1 MDCGDKKFDTHNKS
15 HIIKYMSINIQKG
28 PKLKPS
34 RIAMYAVEGI
44 GKTTLAATFPKPL
57 FLDTEEGSDY
67 VDADSYA
74 TKSIEDLDAAIKYL
88 TTESH
93 EYETVVVD
101 TLDYFEQVVGDNL
114 CKARGWSDLSAPGYG
129 EGPIAL
135 EAEMLKLLLKF
146 DTVISAG
153 IHVVFIVHAVVKPFT
168 DPTIGSSYDR
178 FQMQLAKRSEPLV
191 KGNVDHLLFVNY
203 DTMVLE
209 QKKDF
214 GGTTKKGARGKERIC
229 HTQRTAAFDAKCRAD
244 VPESFTLPD
253 KGVFPPELAP
263 LFAYKRGQAQD
274 VKPQAEQ
281 PKAAQEPAQ
290 AQSEPIAPVNPETLD
305 EIEPIIAA
313 AGGYEAVDTW
323 LESKGK
329 TLDSALEEKIVNRPD
344 AFIQAVKKFTA
355 ELNG

>member
-1 MDCGDKKFDTHNKS
+1 M
-15 HIIKYMSINIQKG
+15 INIQKG
-28 PKLKPS
+28 PKAKPS

-88 TTESH
+88 TTEQH

-101 TLDYFEQVVGDNL
+101 TLDYFEQVLGDNL

-129 EGPIAL
+129 EGHIAL

-146 DTVISAG
+146 DTVIAAG
-153 IHVVFIVHAVVKPFT
+153 IHVVFVVHAVVKPFT

-191 KGNVDHLLFVNY
+191 KGNVDHLLFINY

-209 QKKDF
+209 KKKDF
-214 GGTTKKGARGKERIC
+214 GGTDKKGARGKERIC
-229 HTQRTAAFDAKCRAD
+229 HTQRSAAFDAKCRAD
-244 VPESFTLPD
+244 VPESFKLPE

-290 AQSEPIAPVNPETLD
+290 AQSEPVSTNEEIAPINPNTMD
-305 EIEPIIAA
+305 ELSPIIEA
-313 AGGYEAVDTW
+313 AGGQDAVDTW
-323 LESKGK
+323 LEAKGK
-329 TLDSALEEKIVNRPD
+329 TMDNEMQEKITNRPD

>member
-1 MDCGDKKFDTHNKS
+1 
-15 HIIKYMSINIQKG
+15 MSINIQKG
-28 PKLKPS
+28 KKSKPS
-34 RIAMYAVEGI
+34 RIALYAVEGI
-44 GKTTLAATFPKPL
+44 GKTTLAATFPNPL
-57 FLDTEEGSDY
+57 FLDTEGGSDY
-67 VDADSYA
+67 VEADSFP
-74 TKSIEDLDAAIKYL
+74 TTSIEDLDAAVKYL

-101 TLDYFEQVVGDNL
+101 TLDYFEQVLGDNL

-146 DTVISAG
+146 DTVIAAG
-153 IHVVFIVHAVVKPFT
+153 IHVVFVVHAIVKPFT
-168 DPTIGSSYDR
+168 DPSLGSSYDR

-214 GGTTKKGARGKERIC
+214 GGTTKKGARGKERVC

-244 VPESFTLPD
+244 VPESFTLPE
-253 KGVFPPELAP
+253 KGVFPPQLAP
-263 LFAYKRGQAQD
+263 LFAYKRGESQQA
-274 VKPQAEQ
+274 KPQAEH

-290 AQSEPIAPVNPETLD
+290 TQSEPIAPVNPDTMD
-305 EIEPIIAA
+305 ELAPIIEA
-313 AGGYEAVDTW
+313 AGGQDAVDTW

-329 TLDSALEEKIVNRPD
+329 TLDRALEDQIVDRPD
-344 AFIQAVKKFTA
+344 AFIQTVKKFTA
-355 ELNG
+355 DLNG

>member
-1 MDCGDKKFDTHNKS
+1 
-15 HIIKYMSINIQKG
+15 MSINIQKG

-44 GKTTLAATFPKPL
+44 GKATLASTFPNPL
-57 FLDTEEGSDY
+57 FLDTEGGSDY
-67 VDADSYA
+67 VEADSFP
-74 TKSIEDLDAAIKYL
+74 TTSIEDLDAAVKYL

-101 TLDYFEQVVGDNL
+101 TLDYFEQVLGDNL

-146 DTVISAG
+146 DTVIAAG
-153 IHVVFIVHAVVKPFT
+153 IHVVFVVHAIVKPFT

-214 GGTTKKGARGKERIC
+214 GGTTKKGARGKERVC

-244 VPESFTLPD
+244 VPESFTLPE
-253 KGVFPPELAP
+253 KGVFPPQLAP
-263 LFAYKRGQAQD
+263 LFAYKRGESQQA
-274 VKPQAEQ
+274 KPQAEH

-290 AQSEPIAPVNPETLD
+290 TQSEPIAPVNPDTMD
-305 EIEPIIAA
+305 ELEPIIEA
-313 AGGYEAVDTW
+313 AGGQEAVNAW

-329 TLDSALEEKIVNRPD
+329 ILDLALEDQIVNRPD

-355 ELNG
+355 DLNG

>member
-1 MDCGDKKFDTHNKS
+1 
-15 HIIKYMSINIQKG
+15 MSIQIQKG
-28 PKLKPS
+28 KKSKPS
-34 RIAMYAVEGI
+34 RIALYAVEGI
-44 GKTTLAATFPKPL
+44 GKTTLAATFPNPL
-57 FLDTEEGSDY
+57 FLDTEGGSDY
-67 VDADSYA
+67 VEADSFPTA
-74 TKSIEDLDAAIKYL
+74 SIEDLDAAVKYL

-101 TLDYFEQVVGDNL
+101 TLDYFEQVLGDNL

-146 DTVISAG
+146 DTVIAAG
-153 IHVVFIVHAVVKPFT
+153 IHVVFIVHAIVKPFT

-214 GGTTKKGARGKERIC
+214 GGTTKKGARGKERVC

-263 LFAYKRGQAQD
+263 LFAYKRGQAQG
-274 VKPQAEQ
+274 VKPQAKQ

-290 AQSEPIAPVNPETLD
+290 TQSEPIAPVNPDTMD
-305 EIEPIIAA
+305 ELAPIIEA
-313 AGGYEAVDTW
+313 AGGQDAVDTW

-329 TLDSALEEKIVNRPD
+329 TLDRALEDQIVGRPD
-344 AFIQAVKKFTA
+344 AFIQAVKKFTDD
-355 ELNG
+355 LNG